1 MLQVK
6 KKGLVINETQE
17 LENTKNYYYTTCSS
31 NKTNTDIPSELKS
44 LT

>member
-6 KKGLVINETQE
+6 KGLEVNETQE
-17 LENTKNYYYTTCSS
+17 LENAKNYYYTTCAR